1 MLFALLC
8 KDKPGH
14 LNVRME
20 TRPTHVEYLNKLN
33 AEGKLAIA
41 GPFLDADGKPN
52 GSLVIIEAEDLNAA
66 KTIADNDP
74 YAKTGLFASVEI
86 RPWNWGIKNP
96 EQK

>member
-41 GPFLDADGKPN
+41 GPFLDSDGKPN
-52 GSLVIIEAEDLNAA
+52 GSLVIVEAADIDAA
-66 KTIADNDP
+66 RALADADP
-74 YAKTGLFASVEI
+74 YAKAGLFESVDVK
-86 RPWNWGIKNP
+86 PYNWVFNNP
-96 EQK
+96 AA